1 MREERMPTPQFVL
14 CVDNEGYEVD
24 LEVNKLYETLPDPEW
39 ERRGCVRV
47 IDESGEDYVYSRSYF
62 AFPET
67 EFRATAKPR
76 IRDS

>member
-1 MREERMPTPQFVL
+1 MREERIPAPQFVL

-39 ERRGCVRV
+39 ERRGCLRV

-62 AFPET
+62 ATPEVAQQADPSARL
-67 EFRATAKPR
+67 RA
-76 IRDS
+76 S